1 MALER
6 LVAVPLQGLMRL
18 LRGDRSGLD
27 AMGSG
32 SDAGWIA
39 SFLIPAILIAPAY
52 AWMTA
57 RRLAD
62 LDAAPDFDMAF
73 PVEAIGY
80 VVGWTAFPVLSHA
93 ICERLGKGRSWY
105 GYIAAYNWANV
116 LQIAFYL
123 PAALLGTIES
133 VPSPLLFLVNIA
145 AVTAAIAI
153 HFRVVRV
160 SLGIAAAQALMLVA
174 TDLAVGQLIAR
185 LVDRIHGI

>member
-18 LRGDRSGLD
+18 LRGDKAGLD

-133 VPSPLLFLVNIA
+133 VPSPLLFLVNIG

-185 LVDRIHGI
+185 LVDRIYGI

>member
-18 LRGDRSGLD
+18 LRGDKAGLD

-57 RRLAD
+57 RRLGD

-185 LVDRIHGI
+185 LVDRIYGI

>member
-1 MALER
+1 MAWR
-6 LVAVPLQGLMRL
+6 DLVAVPLQGLMRV
-18 LRGDRSGLD
+18 LRGDRAGLE
-27 AMGSG
+27 ALGSG
-32 SDAGWIA
+32 SDAGWVA

-80 VVGWTAFPVLSHA
+80 VVGWTAFPVVSHA

-123 PAALLGTIES
+123 PAALLGTIEG
-133 VPSPLLFLVNIA
+133 VPSPFLLLVNIG

>member
-1 MALER
+1 MALR
-6 LVAVPLQGLMRL
+6 HLVAVPLQGLMRL
-18 LRGDRSGLD
+18 LRGDRAALD
-27 AMGSG
+27 TIGAG

-52 AWMTA
+52 AWMTV
-57 RRLAD
+57 RRFAD
-62 LDAAPDFDMAF
+62 LDAAPDLDMAF

-80 VVGWTAFPVLSHA
+80 IVGWTAFPVISHA
-93 ICERLGKGRSWY
+93 ICERLGKRQSWY

-123 PAALLGTIES
+123 PAALLGTIEGI
-133 VPSPLLFLVNIA
+133 PSPVLFLVNVA
-145 AVTAAIAI
+145 AVAAAIAI
-153 HFRVVRV
+153 HFRIVRV
-160 SLGIAAAQALMLVA
+160 SLGIAATQALMLVA

>member
-1 MALER
+1 MTLR
-6 LVAVPLQGLMRL
+6 HLVAIPLQGLMRL
-18 LRGDRSGLD
+18 LRGDRAGLD
-27 AMGSG
+27 AIGAG

-52 AWMTA
+52 AWMTV

-62 LDAAPDFDMAF
+62 LDAAPDLDMAF

-80 VVGWTAFPVLSHA
+80 VVGWTAFPVVSHV
-93 ICERLGKGRSWY
+93 ICERLGKGQSWY

-123 PAALLGTIES
+123 PAALLGTIEGI
-133 VPSPLLFLVNIA
+133 PSPILFFVNVA
-145 AVTAAIAI
+145 AVAAAIAI

-160 SLGIAAAQALMLVA
+160 ALGLAATQALMLVA

-185 LVDRIHGI
+185 LVDRIHGF